1 MPGFWSWST
10 FILECYTRQGLEQ
23 KILFTKI
30 PLIPEEIMNIH
41 SADTDISQ
49 AISQTQTLQPPK
61 LSLKLSLFPL
71 EAANTYMAIER

>member
-1 MPGFWSWST
+1 
-10 FILECYTRQGLEQ
+10 
-23 KILFTKI
+23 
-30 PLIPEEIMNIH
+30 MNIH

-71 EAANTYMAIER
+71 EAANTYMAIERWKFHLYISIPYHFLRFD